1 MDILVRSTRNYI
13 NLTPDFV
20 LFGHNASGLGFR
32 LHLPNAIVLN
42 AEPEGLQ
49 DTAEIT
55 VWLVFQYAH

>member
-32 LHLPNAIVLN
+32 PRLPNAIGLN
-42 AEPEGLQ
+42 VEPEGLQ
-49 DTAEIT
+49 DTGEIT
-55 VWLVFQYAH
+55 VSLVFQKAL